1 MRILLLNPSDTKGG
15 SAQVAWNL
23 AKGLRQRG
31 HDVEFW
37 VTRKSSSAEFVRELP
52 DVSTKKESE
61 FGKKVIHRMGIN
73 ELCLQSPMPRQAF
86 LAKQPAFDLIHLH
99 DLGNFNWRDFSW
111 LAQQAPLVW
120 TIHSMAP
127 FTGNCLYSY
136 GCERFRDACGNCPQ
150 IGNWHLEWLH
160 RDGSALNVRL
170 KRWFLSRVQID
181 LIGVSDWI
189 RDRCLESRLFRDFPA
204 NTIANAVDPERF
216 YTVDQAQARSR
227 LGVPQDARAVLLSV
241 SGNPRDTRKGLD
253 LAIAALREL
262 KDFSL
267 FLIPLGI
274 AGDSP
279 ELRETLAQFPGL
291 PPRHVDDDA
300 VLRDCYAAAD
310 VVWHPSRADTSS
322 MVSLEAFACG
332 TPVIAAAVGGVPEVV
347 TPEYGLRIPA
357 EDASALVAATRRFFT
372 EPELRLS
379 FLENLA
385 NRKTDC
391 LYQRFL
397 DQHEELY
404 CRRLAQPMAHS

>member
-31 HDVEFW
+31 HEVEFW

-52 DVSTKKESE
+52 GVSPKKESAL
-61 FGKKVIHRMGIN
+61 GQKVIHRLGIN
-73 ELCLQSPMPRQAF
+73 ELRLQSSMPRQAF
-86 LAKQPAFDLIHLH
+86 LANESAFDLIHLH

-111 LAQQAPLVW
+111 LAQQAPLIW

-136 GCERFRDACGNCPQ
+136 SCERFRDACGNCPQ
-150 IGNWHLEWLH
+150 IANWHLEWLH
-160 RDGSALNVRL
+160 RDGSALNLWL
-170 KRWFLSRVQID
+170 KRCFLRGVKID

-189 RDRCLESRLFRDFPA
+189 RDRCLESRLFRDFA
-204 NTIANAVDPERF
+204 ASTIANAVDPERF
-216 YTVDQAQARSR
+216 YPVDQAQARSR

-253 LAIAALREL
+253 LAVAALREL
-262 KDFSL
+262 KDFPL

-347 TPEYGLRIPA
+347 APEFGMLIPA
-357 EDASALVAATRRFFT
+357 EDAAALVAATRKFFADPESRQRF
-372 EPELRLS
+372 R
-379 FLENLA
+379 ENLA
-385 NRKTDC
+385 NRPTDH
-391 LYQRFL
+391 LFQRFL

-404 CRRLAQPMAHS
+404 RLRLAQPMTRS